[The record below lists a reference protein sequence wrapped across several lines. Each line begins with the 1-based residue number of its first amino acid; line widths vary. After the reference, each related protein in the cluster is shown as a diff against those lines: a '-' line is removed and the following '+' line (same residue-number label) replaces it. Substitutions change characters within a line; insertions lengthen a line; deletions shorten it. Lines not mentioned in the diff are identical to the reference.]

1 MAKRSVT
8 VRLASMLA
16 YGIVALS
23 TGCVSARS
31 SLERPASTRIEDA
44 RYVSLGGI
52 DQWITIRGDDV
63 HRPILLLLHGGPG
76 DAQSPYVSA
85 YARYERDFV
94 LAQWDQRGAG
104 KTFAKYR
111 DSTPDLTL
119 ERVAKDGIE
128 LAEYLRRRF
137 QGNRI
142 IVLGHSWGTVIGTVM
157 VRARP
162 ELFTAYVGTGQVAS
176 WAESA
181 DAQLEFLKSKAR
193 EPGNAAMA
201 ATLDS
206 IGRVDPMNA
215 AQYFAA
221 TRPLRNFIP
230 DSDKAW
236 LSRVRTLVR
245 DSSALTDDD
254 RAALNAGM
262 NFSGRTLLPTQMRGR
277 LSADALRFELPYFV
291 IQGQNDLFTPTGP
304 ATSYFAKVVAPRKQM
319 VVLEGAGHFALVT
332 HPDAFIAAL
341 ERMLNGR

>member
-1 MAKRSVT
+1 
-8 VRLASMLA
+8 
-16 YGIVALS
+16 
-23 TGCVSARS
+23 
-31 SLERPASTRIEDA
+31 
-44 RYVSLGGI
+44 
-52 DQWITIRGDDV
+52 
-63 HRPILLLLHGGPG
+63 
-76 DAQSPYVSA
+76 
-85 YARYERDFV
+85 
-94 LAQWDQRGAG
+94 
-104 KTFAKYR
+104 
-111 DSTPDLTL
+111 
-119 ERVAKDGIE
+119 
-128 LAEYLRRRF
+128 
-137 QGNRI
+137 
-142 IVLGHSWGTVIGTVM
+142 
-157 VRARP
+157 
-162 ELFTAYVGTGQVAS
+162 
-176 WAESA
+176 
-181 DAQLEFLKSKAR
+181 
-193 EPGNAAMA
+193 MA